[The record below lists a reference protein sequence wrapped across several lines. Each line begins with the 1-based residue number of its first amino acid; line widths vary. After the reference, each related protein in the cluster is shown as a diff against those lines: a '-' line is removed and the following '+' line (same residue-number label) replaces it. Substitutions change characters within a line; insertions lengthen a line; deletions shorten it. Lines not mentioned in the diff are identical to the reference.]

1 MKKIAILR
9 CLKTSAAC
17 AGTGCLRAFNEKSEG
32 FRKYEG
38 EDIQLIGMWTCN
50 GCGKSMLENQEGI
63 EKKIARMADKGVDA
77 VHISHCTAKK
87 NDDGI
92 PVRWPTIINI
102 CKKLNAQGVKVADG
116 THGSNAT
123 GEIITFD

>member
-32 FRKYEG
+32 FKKYEV

-50 GCGKSMLENQEGI
+50 GCGNSMLENQDGI
-63 EKKIARMADKGVDA
+63 EKKIARMAAKGVDA

-92 PVRWPTIINI
+92 PVRCPTIISI
-102 CKKLNAQGVKVADG
+102 CKKLNEQGVKVADG